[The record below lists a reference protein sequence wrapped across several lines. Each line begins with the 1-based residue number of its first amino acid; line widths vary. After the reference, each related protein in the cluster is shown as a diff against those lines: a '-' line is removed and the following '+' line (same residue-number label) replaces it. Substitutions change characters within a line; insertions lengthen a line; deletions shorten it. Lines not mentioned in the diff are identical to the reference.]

1 MSNELARVNGKQE
14 FMGKEIPIIE
24 GGFGENC
31 RCVLAQTVSEIHDS
45 SLREINQSIK
55 RLIDKNRIREGVH
68 YVDLKS
74 VTNSDPLSEFNFDKE
89 FVRKSSNIFLL
100 SERGYSSLIKYM
112 DDDTSWEVHDMFSEQ
127 YFAMR
132 KQLKQELA
140 SYLIEDPIV
149 RAYAWIE
156 EQKQK
161 TLLLEEVKTL
171 TPLAEMAKKR
181 IDKTGL
187 VSITD
192 ITETFSLRKGQMT
205 TWAKTNGYL
214 HKTLQEVNDKGKE
227 YFRVY
232 GEEHKT
238 VGVTENGIKLI
249 DDHLA
254 EIQNS
259 PCRFVKF
266 KNGESNE

>member
-1 MSNELARVNGKQE
+1 
-14 FMGKEIPIIE
+14 MGYAKASITQ
-24 GGFGENC
+24 
-31 RCVLAQTVSEIHDS
+31 AQ
-45 SLREINQSIK
+45 
-55 RLIDKNRIREGVH
+55 
-68 YVDLKS
+68 
-74 VTNSDPLSEFNFDKE
+74 
-89 FVRKSSNIFLL
+89 NIYLL
-100 SERGYSSLIKYM
+100 SERGYSKLIKIM
-112 DDDTSWEVHDMFSEQ
+112 DTDLAWEIHDELIDN

-187 VSITD
+187 VSIAD

-259 PCRFVKF
+259 PCRFVKV
-266 KNGESNE
+266 KEDK